1 MTTGAATPASPGS
14 RIASAQDA
22 LGALVAEG
30 LVALDTAVDQFVRAM
45 NATTR
50 SMSPSDGGWSID
62 AILEHLCLTSDLYLA
77 AMQEALRAQR
87 APHDRGRWRP
97 TLGGRLLAWSMTSSL
112 KLPAPR
118 VIVPGPVPRA
128 DVLDAFLRGNASLR
142 SLMESARDREWRRV
156 RFASPL
162 SRRVSINFGDAAL
175 VILRHGERHHQQM
188 RRVIRSIS
196 G

>member
-1 MTTGAATPASPGS
+1 MTMTEAAPASPGS
-14 RIASAQDA
+14 RIVSTQDA
-22 LGALVAEG
+22 LGALVSDG
-30 LVALDTAVDQFVRAM
+30 LVALDTAVDQLVRTM
-45 NATTR
+45 EVRDR
-50 SMSPSDGGWSID
+50 STSPGEGAWSID
-62 AILEHLCLTSDLYLA
+62 GILEHLCITSDLYLEE
-77 AMQEALRAQR
+77 MQEALRAQR
-87 APHDRGRWRP
+87 APRERGRWRA
-97 TLGGRLLAWSMTSSL
+97 TLSGRLLVWSMTSTF

-118 VIVPGPVPRA
+118 VVVPGPTPRP

-142 SLMESARDREWRRV
+142 VLMESARDREWRRV

-162 SRRVSINFGDAAL
+162 ARRVSLNFGDAAL